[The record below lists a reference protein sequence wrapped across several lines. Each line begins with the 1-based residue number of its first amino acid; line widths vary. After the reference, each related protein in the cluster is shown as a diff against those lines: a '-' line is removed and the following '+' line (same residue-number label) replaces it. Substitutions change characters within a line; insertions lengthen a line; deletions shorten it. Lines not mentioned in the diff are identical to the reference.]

1 MAAEYPSAIKSW
13 TPVVDDVNHVMADD
27 VNSIYEEIEAV
38 QTELGEDVAGDATD
52 LVTRLAVSLS
62 DGGYLELEAPSTL
75 TISSGAVTASKNNH
89 IIDTEGAAATDD
101 LDTIN
106 GESEGWLLILRIANS
121 ARDVVIKHNTGNI
134 VCAGALDIT
143 LGTTADWAI
152 LIYDDTTSKW
162 MAGGLASTLQSG
174 QVSLAG
180 NNTWT
185 GTQTYSNNVQM
196 NASVGYKYTA
206 TSDALTLD
214 GTHHMVN
221 VDATAGA
228 VTITLPTAVGI
239 TGRVYIVRKS
249 DSSAN
254 AVIVD
259 GDGAETINGATTY
272 SLTSQYQSVTI
283 MSNGAGWMTI

>member
-38 QTELGEDVAGDATD
+38 QTELGEDVAGDAAD
-52 LVTRLAVSLS
+52 LVTRLSYAL
-62 DGGYLELEAPSTL
+62 DGDGYLQLRAASSL
-75 TISSGAVTASKNNH
+75 TISSGTITISRNVH
-89 IIDTEGAAATDD
+89 YVDTEGAAATDD
-101 LDTIN
+101 LDSIS
-106 GESEGWLLILRIANS
+106 GGDDHWLLFLRTAND

-134 VCAGALDIT
+134 RCSGALDIT
-143 LGTTADWAI
+143 LSS
-152 LIYDDTTSKW
+152 TSDV
-162 MAGGLASTLQSG
+162 ALLLHDGGLWYAFAGSPAAQSG

-185 GTQTYSNNVQM
+185 GTNTYSGNVQM

-206 TSDALTLD
+206 VSAGTTLD
-214 GTHHMVN
+214 GTHHDVN

-239 TGRVYIVRKS
+239 TGRRYWIRKL

-254 AVIVD
+254 AVVVD
-259 GDGAETINGATTY
+259 GDGSETINGALTY
-272 SLTSQYQSVTI
+272 SLTSQYATVEVE
-283 MSNGAGWMTI
+283 SNGANWMVR